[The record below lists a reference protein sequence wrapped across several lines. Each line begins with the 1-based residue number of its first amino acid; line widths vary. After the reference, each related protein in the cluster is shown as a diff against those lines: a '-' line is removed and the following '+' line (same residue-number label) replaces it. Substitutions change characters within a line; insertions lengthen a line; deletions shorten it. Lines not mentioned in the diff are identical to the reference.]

1 MTHKP
6 SSGVTDATELLA
18 HPLVLKAAW
27 NRVEHWYRGS
37 DLVPQPEFATWK
49 LHPESEIRDLRKSI
63 RAGQWKP
70 SRWLQL
76 PYPKKGSCL
85 RHYVLPTVKDQVAFM
100 AHMVLLGPLLDAR
113 MQNFVFGNRW
123 YRPVR
128 WDSRKKTWT
137 RCPYPFYSNQ
147 VYLPYARSHGLY
159 RRVANWTVRQMTK
172 ADLERHTYSG
182 VVQLPEDYD
191 DHFLPPWVH
200 SNWWDSTSA
209 KPVAYWSTLD
219 IQLAY
224 PSVRLKVLGKIIRN
238 MLKEPVSDIDQQLSG
253 YPLPI
258 LSQVTD
264 RRVCLAVANHL
275 LKALQLVD
283 ADPGTVYKIRED
295 AWKPHHLSLPDDN
308 KGLPTGLAISGLL
321 LNVVL
326 HSADSRIYSYLSKQD
341 GKRQGAFLRFADDMT
356 LLSRSTVGLF
366 ELIEQVWKGIC
377 GDPDARLDKHKPSY
391 ALFLNVEKTGPDS
404 IREVLKSYLRHQGWE
419 QCDDLAADAKRNI
432 RDKVDEKADTC
443 EELLPPSTPRKPL
456 AISDWWKGQNQ
467 VRKELGQLDQYSRAV
482 ERSAVGPG
490 EVGPFVT
497 TLVERLSEIGKD
509 TLGDRFGE
517 GAHERLV
524 QLHDL
529 ARFDIAD
536 EQVRPDTRRAFAV
549 NRLVSAW
556 LSSDT
561 DEARAQLSDTRD
573 SVAKVVQETPWK
585 FALWRA
591 VVRAAARR
599 PPLAEYSP
607 KSSDDAAA
615 QTWLVAQLQKIATE
629 QGGSSDGASWH
640 RVWPELEPLKEHTK
654 CRSWQELYLSFVRAA
669 FWNALAD
676 TILLLQGYH
685 FKSSNPRIADA
696 GLSPAAW
703 VARAIPDGKFD
714 YVANQLGALDRWA
727 KALYSKDPAEASLER
742 FPWELDSLVTAVLA
756 SRQRTEIAQAWLH
769 SQSPGNKL
777 MVPEALRRRKSS
789 LVFRILEHSG
799 RIQARDVESR
809 LLNRSALASVML
821 GARDGSLGDLL
832 FPQNKS
838 ARINKANDRPRF
850 VLSAAKSLGC
860 IESVYPMLVEK
871 IVSDLS
877 DPDQLVP
884 TFRKDPL
891 LLSEYGLAREFLLG
905 SKPWSGLTPTLQRL
919 LWGVP
924 TESCELSDWRIRA
937 WEIPAVG
944 LPTRVAT
951 FLFRRL
957 KRCDEHP
964 VSRSSELPTT
974 WKIST
979 EDNSIAVG
987 RMLQFDI
994 DAGSQ
999 IENRVTVKVCRTRDW
1014 EIPPHPA
1021 YFLPYIMNDA
1031 VHAMDFI
1038 RYCDVL
1044 TLLTAMDGGESIL
1057 RNIADRGVGAV
1068 PFAERWDWRSR
1079 IHLSEEAWKA
1089 IERVILRNL
1098 GSRWNTSVDETD
1110 FEKRIRCHA
1119 PRNLRL
1125 NDFLLERIDLLL
1137 DTQSDGE
1144 VIRAIRDPRTDDNGL
1159 PKQLIL
1165 REDGLSDSLS
1175 VRIGQIATSPF
1186 RRTLVK
1192 DFPRMEFLCS
1202 NRIMEQVYQ
1211 IFYSTTSGT
1220 HGHHEDFT
1228 KSRVDLIVFPEL
1240 AIPVSEIPT
1249 VRRYVE
1255 RTGRSSLAGLYW
1267 RELSPV
1273 YRGHSIVGPQ
1283 RRWFVNEAELVMSMN
1298 HNAPGPNSIRWYRV
1312 RKTSPAHRETALAKA
1327 LSIGVEGASWK
1338 MLKGRQ
1344 WYRFVHPHW
1353 GDFSIAIC
1361 ADLLDP
1367 APWRSLRGELSHLL
1381 MVAYNKDIELYQ
1393 SLTWIRA
1400 YENYVNLVA
1409 VNHGKF
1415 GGSFIWTPQRSHAR
1429 EVATLRGRDLF
1440 LFADVDLPVKDLIHN
1455 QRDGVGEAVERAI
1468 REWVCD
1474 TDDASRYKS
1483 PPPGFLRRSI

>member
-1 MTHKP
+1 M
-6 SSGVTDATELLA
+6 ELLA

-27 NRVEHWYRGS
+27 TRVEHWYRGS

-49 LHPESEIRDLRKSI
+49 LHPESEIRNLSKSI
-63 RAGQWKP
+63 RTGQWKP
-70 SRWLQL
+70 SRWLQA

-100 AHMVLLGPLLDAR
+100 AHMVLLGPSLDER
-113 MQNFVFGNRW
+113 MEDFVFGNRW

-128 WDSRKKTWT
+128 WDSRKKTWI

-200 SNWWDSTSA
+200 SDWWESISA

-219 IQLAY
+219 IRLAY
-224 PSVRLKVLGKIIRN
+224 PSVRLKTLKKIIRN
-238 MLKEPVSDIDQQLSG
+238 ILKHPASNIDQQLSG

-258 LSQVTD
+258 LNQVTD
-264 RRVCLAVANHL
+264 PQVCLAVANHL
-275 LKALQLVD
+275 LRALHLVD
-283 ADPGTVYKIRED
+283 PDPGTVCKIPND
-295 AWKPHHLSLPDDN
+295 AWKPRHLSLPDDN
-308 KGLPTGLAISGLL
+308 EGLPTGLAISGLL
-321 LNVVL
+321 LNVAL
-326 HSADSRIYSYLSKQD
+326 HSADSHIYSYLSSQD

-366 ELIEQVWKGIC
+366 DLIEEVWKGIC
-377 GDPDARLDKHKPSY
+377 GDTDARLDEHKPSY

-404 IREVLKSYLRHQGWE
+404 IREVLKGYLRHQGWD
-419 QCDDLAADAKRNI
+419 QCDNLETAAKRNSRENI
-432 RDKVDEKADTC
+432 NEKADTC

-456 AISDWWKGQNQ
+456 AISKWWKRQNQ
-467 VRKELGQLDQYSRAV
+467 LGKEHGQLGHYSQAV

-497 TLVERLSEIGKD
+497 TLVERLSAIGKD

-517 GAHERLV
+517 GAQERLV

-529 ARFDIAD
+529 ARFNIAD

-561 DEARAQLSDTRD
+561 EEARVQLKNTRD

-599 PPLAEYSP
+599 PPLAGD
-607 KSSDDAAA
+607 SSGSHDDATAR
-615 QTWLVAQLQKIATE
+615 TWLLAQLRKIATE
-629 QGGSSDGASWH
+629 QSGSSDGTSWH
-640 RVWPELEPLKEHTK
+640 KVWPEVEPQKEHTK
-654 CRSWQELYLSFVRAA
+654 CRAWQELYLSFVRAA

-676 TILLLQGYH
+676 TILLLQSYH
-685 FKSSNPRIADA
+685 YKSGNPRIADA

-703 VARAIPDGKFD
+703 VARAIPDGNFD
-714 YVANQLGALDRWA
+714 CVANQLSALDQWA
-727 KALYSKDPAEASLER
+727 RALYSKDPAGLSLEQ

-756 SRQRTEIAQAWLH
+756 SRQRTEIARAWLH
-769 SQSPGNKL
+769 SLSPGNKL
-777 MVPEALRRRKSS
+777 MVPEALGRRKSS

-799 RIQARDVESR
+799 RIQTRDGGSR
-809 LLNRSALASVML
+809 LLDKSALASVLL
-821 GARDGSLGDLL
+821 GARDGSLGDFL
-832 FPQNKS
+832 FPKNES
-838 ARINKANDRPRF
+838 SRIHEADDCPKF
-850 VLSAAKSLGC
+850 VISAAKSLGC
-860 IESVYPMLVEK
+860 IESVYPTLVEK
-871 IVSDLS
+871 IVPDLS
-877 DPDQLVP
+877 DLDQLVP
-884 TFRKDPL
+884 KFRNDPL
-891 LLSEYGLAREFLLG
+891 FHSEYGLAREFLLR
-905 SKPWSGLTPTLQRL
+905 SKPWSGSTPTLQRL
-919 LWGVP
+919 LWGIP
-924 TESCELSDWRIRA
+924 TEICAFSDWQIRA
-937 WEIPAVG
+937 WEIPAIG
-944 LPTRVAT
+944 LPTRVAA

-957 KRCDEHP
+957 KRCDEHE

-974 WKIST
+974 WKISAD
-979 EDNSIAVG
+979 DNSIALG

-994 DAGSQ
+994 DDDSH
-999 IENRVTVKVCRTRDW
+999 IENRLTVDVCRTHSW
-1014 EIPPHPA
+1014 EVPPHPA
-1021 YFLPYIMNDA
+1021 YFLPYIMNPSVD
-1031 VHAMDFI
+1031 AMDSASFT

-1057 RNIADRGVGAV
+1057 RSIADRGVGAV

-1079 IHLSEEAWKA
+1079 IHLSEEVWKA
-1089 IERVILRNL
+1089 IEQVTLRSL
-1098 GSRWNTSVDETD
+1098 GAKRDAGADEAD
-1110 FEKRIRCHA
+1110 LERRIRHHT
-1119 PRNLRL
+1119 PRKLRL
-1125 NDFLLERIDLLL
+1125 SDFLLERIDLLL

-1144 VIRAIRDPRTDDNGL
+1144 VIRAVRDPRTDDKSL
-1159 PKQLIL
+1159 SKQLIL
-1165 REDGLSDSLS
+1165 RDDGLSDSLS
-1175 VRIGQIATSPF
+1175 IRIGQIATSPSPQ
-1186 RRTLVK
+1186 TLIK
-1192 DFPRMEFLCS
+1192 NFPRVEFLCS
-1202 NRIMEQVYQ
+1202 NRIMEEVYQ

-1220 HGHHEDFT
+1220 HAHYESYT
-1228 KSRVDLIVFPEL
+1228 KGRVDLIVFPEL
-1240 AIPVSEIPT
+1240 AIPVSEVST
-1249 VRRYVE
+1249 VRRFVE
-1255 RTGRSSLAGLYW
+1255 RTGRSSIAGLYW

-1273 YRGHSIVGPQ
+1273 FRRDSIAGPQ

-1312 RKTSPAHRETALAKA
+1312 RKTSPAHREMGLAKA
-1327 LSIGVEGASWK
+1327 LSMGDAGSSWQ

-1344 WYRFVHPHW
+1344 WYRFLHPHW

-1409 VNHGKF
+1409 VNHGRF

-1429 EVATLRGRDLF
+1429 EVATLRGRDLL
-1440 LFADVDLPVKDLIHN
+1440 LFADVDLPVKDLIRA
-1455 QRDGVGEAVERAI
+1455 QRDGVSEAVERAI
-1468 REWVCD
+1468 REWVCGADD
-1474 TDDASRYKS
+1474 TSRFKS